1 MKDDRLRIV
10 VDDDYVTALGRA
22 AYVFSSTE
30 WMAVH
35 CCEMLEKGFVQKATQ
50 MTAGQI
56 ADKLVSLVDTLPS
69 GPNKQ
74 RCVVAAEEFKRLT
87 GRRNDLIHSNPG
99 TAPAG
104 EQQLFRHGTAW
115 PVQSINDIAD
125 EFAANGIE
133 LNEIYYKV
141 L

>member
-1 MKDDRLRIV
+1 M
-10 VDDDYVTALGRA
+10 
-22 AYVFSSTE
+22 
-30 WMAVH
+30 
-35 CCEMLEKGFVQKATQ
+35 
-50 MTAGQI
+50 
-56 ADKLVSLVDTLPS
+56 SLVNTLPS

-74 RCVVAAEEFKRLT
+74 RCVVAAE
-87 GRRNDLIHSNPG
+87 RNDLIHNNPG